1 METATAHATEHHE
14 HVHGHDEHHHEE
26 TFLTK
31 YIFSQDH
38 KMISK
43 QFLITGIFW
52 GIVGGLLSVLFRLQL
67 GWPNETFPFLESFLG
82 KWAEGGKISQE
93 FYYALVTMHGTILV
107 FFVLTGG
114 LSGTFA
120 NLLIPY
126 QVGSRDMA
134 SPFINMLSYWFF
146 LGAGVVMFFS
156 FFIQTG
162 PASGG
167 WTAYPPINGLRDTA
181 VNLGSGLGFDLWILG
196 MTLFIV
202 SALLGGLNYI
212 ATVLNMRTKGMSMF
226 RLPLTIWALMFTAVI
241 GVLSFPALLAGCVLL
256 EFDRLLDTSF
266 YLNNIIINGN
276 LLGYKGGSPIL
287 FQHLFWFLGHPEVY
301 IIILPAMGL
310 VSEVLSTQSRK
321 PIFGYKAMIFSILA
335 ILVLSFIVWAHHMF
349 VTGLNP
355 NLGAVFTLFT
365 LLIAI
370 PSAIKVFNWIG
381 TVWKGKVR
389 LVTPALFAIGFVS
402 MFITGGLTGIIL
414 GNSAIDIQLHDT
426 MFVVAHFHIVMG
438 VSAFFGMF
446 AGVYHWFPRLYGK
459 YMNETL
465 GQIHFYI
472 TLIGAYAIFFPMHFM
487 TGLPRRYYTYANFET
502 FNNFNFLAE
511 FISIAAIIVF
521 IGQIIFVVNFFYS
534 IFKGRKVAAETTV
547 DGHDYANPW
556 GTTTIEWSAPIERLH
571 GNWPGDIPAV
581 HRWPYDYSVNG
592 REYIMQTEPLKP
604 GEVPH
609 E

>member
-1 METATAHATEHHE
+1 METATVHADAHHD
-14 HVHGHDEHHHEE
+14 HVHGHEEHHHEE

-67 GWPNETFPFLESFLG
+67 GWPNETFPFLETFLG
-82 KWAEGGKISQE
+82 KWAEGGRISQE

-126 QVGSRDMA
+126 QVGARDMA

-146 LGAGVVMFFS
+146 LSAGVVMLFS

-167 WTAYPPINGLRDTA
+167 WTAYPPLNGLRDTS

-196 MTLFIV
+196 MSLFIV
-202 SALLGGLNYI
+202 SSLLGGLNYI

-226 RLPLTIWALMFTAVI
+226 RMPLTMWALLFTAVI

-301 IIILPAMGL
+301 IIIIPAMGL
-310 VSEVLSTQSRK
+310 VSEVLAVHSRK
-321 PIFGYKAMIFSILA
+321 PIFGYKAMVYSIIA

-355 NLGAVFTLFT
+355 SLAAVFTLFT
-365 LLIAI
+365 LMIAI

-381 TVWKGKVR
+381 TVWRGKVR
-389 LVTPALFAIGFVS
+389 LSTPALFAIGFVS

-446 AGVYHWFPRLYGK
+446 AGVYHWFPRLYGR

-465 GQIHFYI
+465 GQIHFYG

-511 FISIAAIIVF
+511 FISIAAIVVF
-521 IGQIIFVVNFFYS
+521 FVQLVFVVNFFYS
-534 IFKGRKVAAETTV
+534 IFKGRKVLAERTV
-547 DGHDYANPW
+547 DGYGYANPW
-556 GTTTIEWSAPIERLH
+556 GSTSIEWSAPIERLH
-571 GNWPGDIPAV
+571 GNWPGDIPEV
-581 HRWPYDYSVNG
+581 HRWPYDYAVNG
-592 REYIMQTEPLKP
+592 REFIPQTEPLKP
-604 GEVPH
+604 GELSH
-609 E
+609 D